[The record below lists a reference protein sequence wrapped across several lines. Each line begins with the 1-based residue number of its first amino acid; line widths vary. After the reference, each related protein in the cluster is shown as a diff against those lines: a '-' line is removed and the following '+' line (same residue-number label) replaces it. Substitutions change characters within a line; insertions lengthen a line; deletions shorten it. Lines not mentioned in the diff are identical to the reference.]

1 MECYDCNKPAKIIL
15 GNANT
20 QDIYIFIPLCKEHA
34 KLRSYSSK
42 GIYQEY
48 SIKDGDIY
56 EEIFEKTD
64 IQQNQ
69 NKDEES
75 QSNS

>member
-1 MECYDCNKPAKIIL
+1 MECYDCDKPAKIIL

-20 QDIYIFIPLCKEHA
+20 QDIHMLIPLCKEHA
-34 KLRSYSSK
+34 KVRSYSSK

-56 EEIFEKTD
+56 EEIFDK
-64 IQQNQ
+64 INNL
-69 NKDEES
+69 NKDEKS